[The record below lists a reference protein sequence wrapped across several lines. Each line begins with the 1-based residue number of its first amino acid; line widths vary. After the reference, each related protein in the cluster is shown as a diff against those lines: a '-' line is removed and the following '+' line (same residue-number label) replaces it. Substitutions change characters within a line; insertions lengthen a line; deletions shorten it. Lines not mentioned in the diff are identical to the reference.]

1 MFANWMA
8 AGDDPFDVVVML
20 NRDSSYSDNLTNKN
34 RIQALNDD
42 ECVFKWFSM
51 PTTIV

>member
-20 NRDSSYSDNLTNKN
+20 NRDSSYSENLTNKKCS
-34 RIQALNDD
+34 QALDD
-42 ECVFKWFSM
+42 KCFFKWVSR
-51 PTTIV
+51 PTTIL